1 MKLLRRQLLHL
12 AAGAVALP
20 AISSITRAQTYPSRP
35 ITIIVPY
42 AVGGA
47 TDTIGRVMAERMKS
61 SLGQPVIV
69 EDVTGAAGTI
79 AVGRVARAAPDG
91 YTLGLGDT
99 GSHVVTGATYA
110 LQYDLLNDFVP
121 VALLSTAPFV
131 LVANKMM
138 PANDLMGLIAWLK
151 ANPDKAVSGHGGN
164 GSLPHVASA
173 LFRNETGTRFQ
184 FVAYRG
190 AAPAIQ
196 DLVAGQIHMAI
207 VDPVV
212 SMPHVRAGTI
222 KAYGVTAKTPLLSAP
237 DIPTLDEAGLPG
249 FDISQWHGLWLPKGT
264 PKNIIAKVNGAA
276 MEAVA
281 EPKVRAR
288 LADLGQEIFPRDR
301 QTPEGLGAF
310 QKAEIEKWWPI
321 IKEAGIKAE

>member
-1 MKLLRRQLLHL
+1 MKILRRRFLYL
-12 AAGAVALP
+12 AAGAAVLP
-20 AISSITRAQTYPSRP
+20 AVSRISRAQTYPSRP
-35 ITIIVPY
+35 ITIVVGVP
-42 AVGGA
+42 AGGA

-69 EDVTGAAGTI
+69 ENVTGALGTI
-79 AVGRVARAAPDG
+79 AAGRVARAAPDG
-91 YTLGLGDT
+91 YTLSLGNIA
-99 GSHVVTGATYA
+99 SHVTSAATNA
-110 LQYDLLNDFVP
+110 IQYDPLNDFEP
-121 VALLSTAPFV
+121 VALLTTGPFV
-131 LVANKMM
+131 LVARKTM
-138 PANDLMGLIAWLK
+138 PAIDLKDLIAWLK
-151 ANPDKAVSGHGGN
+151 ANPDKATLGHGGT
-164 GSLPHVASA
+164 GSAPHIAGV
-173 LFRNETGTRFQ
+173 FFQRETGTRFQ
-184 FVAYRG
+184 FVPYRG

-212 SMPHVRAGTI
+212 SMPQVRAGTI
-222 KAYGVTAKTPLLSAP
+222 KAYGVTAKTRLLSAP

-281 EPKVRAR
+281 DPKVRAR